1 MSDDRMGIHAGP
13 FPAEG
18 TPAWGTRRGPIVPY
32 VPALDG
38 LRALAVVAVIVY
50 HANHAWLGGGFLG
63 VEVFFVV
70 SGYLITLL
78 LTAERERTGTVSL
91 REFWVRRARRLL
103 PALFVLLVGVVIWCA
118 LFDRE
123 RLGMLRGDVVS
134 GLLYGANWFQIWT
147 GSSYTSDFA
156 FAPLR
161 HLWSLAVEEQW
172 YIVWPVVVALATR
185 RLRRRRLPVL
195 GVMLFTVSIAIAVAT
210 AVIFRTGPVG
220 TPAETPDQYM
230 SLFGRQVLRTDFLYL
245 GTLSRSS
252 GLLLGA
258 ALAMVWRP
266 WALRRGRAGQNAR
279 ALDLAA
285 VAGLAALAFMC
296 WRFRTVVDVTDG
308 GEQAY
313 GLLYRGGF
321 FAAGVA
327 TVVVIAAVTHPRSQ
341 IGRWVIGSPALVWI
355 GRRSYGLYLYHW
367 FVFQARR
374 ELAGA
379 GLTVG
384 EFAALMAITLVITE
398 LSYRFVELP
407 VRDGRARALWVRIV
421 QPGRHRPRVAVAA
434 VLALAVPAWSGWSLA
449 TAEVVQDE
457 ITRGLDDNE
466 GAVTRISSSTTQPG
480 ASTTVP
486 LQKLPFDVFA
496 VGDSV
501 MLGAA
506 KKLTSMG
513 LTVDAA
519 KNRQVIEALQI
530 FNYYASTGELGENVV
545 VHLGTNGTT
554 KASSFDSI
562 LGPLAGVDKVVVL
575 TVRVPGQQ
583 YETINNDIIRGLP
596 SRFPNVVL
604 LDWWAL
610 SNDRPEW
617 FAKDGVHLNDEGRD
631 NYVRLILESFGR

>member
-1 MSDDRMGIHAGP
+1 MSDQRSAQLPSGD
-13 FPAEG
+13 EG

-38 LRALAVVAVIVY
+38 LRALAVIAVVVY
-50 HANHAWLGGGFLG
+50 HANHEWLGGGFLG

-91 REFWVRRARRLL
+91 REFWIRRARRLL
-103 PALFVLLVGVVIWCA
+103 PALFVLLAGAIIWCA

-147 GSSYTSDFA
+147 GSSYTSDLA

-161 HLWSLAVEEQW
+161 HLWSLGVEEQW
-172 YIVWPVVVALATR
+172 YIVWPLVVAVATR
-185 RLRRRRLPVL
+185 RLRRSRLPIL
-195 GVMLFTVSIAIAVAT
+195 GASLLVVSLAVTVWT
-210 AVIFRTGPVG
+210 AVTFRSGPVG
-220 TPAETPDQYM
+220 TVSETPEQYM
-230 SLFGRQVLRTDFLYL
+230 SLLGREVLRTDLLYL
-245 GTLSRSS
+245 GSLSRSS

-266 WALRRGRAGQNAR
+266 WALRRSRVGESAGM
-279 ALDLAA
+279 LDAAA
-285 VAGLAALAFMC
+285 VAGLAAIAAMC

-308 GEQAY
+308 GRQPHE
-313 GLLYRGGF
+313 LLYRGGF
-321 FAAGVA
+321 LAVGIA
-327 TVVVIAAVTHPRSQ
+327 TAVVVAAVTHPRSQ
-341 IGRWVIGSPALVWI
+341 VGRWVIGSPVLVWI

-367 FVFQARR
+367 FIFQAHRK
-374 ELAGA
+374 LAGA
-379 GLTVG
+379 GLG
-384 EFAALMAITLVITE
+384 LEDFAFLMMVTLVITE
-398 LSYRFVELP
+398 TSFRFVELP
-407 VRDGRARALWVRIV
+407 FRDGRARAMWVRIC
-421 QPGRHRPRVAVAA
+421 QPGPHRPRVAVAA
-434 VLALAVPAWSGWSLA
+434 VLALAIPLWSGWSLA
-449 TAEVVQDE
+449 TAEVVADE

-466 GAVTRISSSTTQPG
+466 GSVTRITTTTVQAG
-480 ASTTVP
+480 ASTVAPTK
-486 LQKLPFDVFA
+486 KLPFDVFA

-530 FNYYASTGELGENVV
+530 FNYYASTGELGENIV

-554 KASSFDSI
+554 KASSFESI
-562 LGPLAGVDKVVVL
+562 LEPLARVDRLVVL
-575 TVRVPGQQ
+575 TVRIPGQQ

-610 SNDRPEW
+610 SADKPEW
-617 FAKDGVHLNDEGRD
+617 FTKDGVHLNDEGRD
-631 NYVRLILESFGR
+631 NYVRLILGAFGR

>member
-1 MSDDRMGIHAGP
+1 MSDDRIGVPAGSLP
-13 FPAEG
+13 VEG

-38 LRALAVVAVIVY
+38 LRALAVIAVVVY

-78 LTAERERTGTVSL
+78 LTAERERTGSVSL
-91 REFWVRRARRLL
+91 RDFWVRRARRLL
-103 PALFVLLVGVVIWCA
+103 PALFVLLTGAVVWCA

-134 GLLYGANWFQIWT
+134 GFLYGANWFQIWT

-172 YIVWPVVVALATR
+172 YIVWPLVVAVATR
-185 RLRRRRLPVL
+185 RLRRSRLPIL
-195 GVMLFTVSIAIAVAT
+195 GASLLVVSLAIAVWT
-210 AVIFRTGPVG
+210 AVMFRSGPVA
-220 TPAETPDQYM
+220 TVAETPEQYM
-230 SLFGRQVLRTDFLYL
+230 SFLGRDVLRTDFLYL

-266 WALRRGRAGQNAR
+266 WALRRGRAGQSAG

-285 VAGLAALAFMC
+285 VAGLAALGFMC

-313 GLLYRGGF
+313 ALLYRGGF
-321 FAAGVA
+321 LAAGLA

-341 IGRWVIGSPALVWI
+341 IGRWVVGSPLLVWI

-367 FVFQARR
+367 FIFQAFR
-374 ELAGA
+374 ELAGT
-379 GLTVG
+379 GLDPA
-384 EFAALMAITLVITE
+384 EFTALMAVTLVVTE
-398 LSYRFVELP
+398 ISYRWVELP
-407 VRDGRARALWVRIV
+407 VRDGRARAAWVRFRSARV
-421 QPGRHRPRVAVAA
+421 PGSRVAVAA
-434 VLALAVPAWSGWSLA
+434 VVALAVPVWSGWSLV
-449 TAEVVQDE
+449 TAEVVEDE

-466 GAVTRISSSTTQPG
+466 GAVTRITTTSTQPG
-480 ASTTVP
+480 TQTTQP

-530 FNYYASTGELGENVV
+530 FNYYGSTGELGENVV

-554 KASSFDSI
+554 KASSFESI
-562 LGPLAGVDKVVVL
+562 LEPLAGVDKVVVL

-596 SRFPNVVL
+596 SRFPNVTV
-604 LDWWAL
+604 LDWWAI
-610 SNDRPEW
+610 SNGRPEW

-631 NYVRLILESFGR
+631 NYVRLVLEAFGR